1 MGELFDGNVGLFLMG
16 VSVLKYPCQY
26 ESYDGNTQTWSEVS
40 TRGVTAMLV
49 VLFLLCLMIVMLWF
63 WWRDREDIFERKVDD
78 RAAWER
84 QQRQLETA
92 KQREILRRK
101 EAAVLKRKATRAQAR
116 ALKEGSE
123 TKSPGRTVPETRTSA
138 SSTSRNKNSDQDRWS
153 WDEYADYMGLRTDD
167 EEHDRQMFLAEEE
180 TDRMFEEFSREVQ
193 EDNNDD
199 NWYYDDNGN
208 YHEG

>member
-1 MGELFDGNVGLFLMG
+1 MAHEIDFGDTRIWSAVSAWG
-16 VSVLKYPCQY
+16 VAAVF
-26 ESYDGNTQTWSEVS
+26 
-40 TRGVTAMLV
+40 V
-49 VLFLLCLMIVMLWF
+49 VLFLLCLMIGLVWF
-63 WWRDREDIFERKVDD
+63 WRRDQEDLVQKKVDD

-123 TKSPGRTVPETRTSA
+123 NKSPGRIVPETRTSG
-138 SSTSRNKNSDQDRWS
+138 SSTSRNKDSDQDRCS

-167 EEHDRQMFLAEEE
+167 EEHERQMFLAEEE

>member
-1 MGELFDGNVGLFLMG
+1 
-16 VSVLKYPCQY
+16 
-26 ESYDGNTQTWSEVS
+26 
-40 TRGVTAMLV
+40 MLV

-63 WWRDREDIFERKVDD
+63 WWSDRNWWVDD

-84 QQRQLETA
+84 QQRELETA

-101 EAAVLKRKATRAQAR
+101 EAAALRRKETRQQAR

-123 TKSPGRTVPETRTSA
+123 NKSPGRTVPETRTSA
-138 SSTSRNKNSDQDRWS
+138 SSTSRNNDSDQDRWS
-153 WDEYADYMGLRTDD
+153 SDEYADYMGLRTDH

-180 TDRMFEEFSREVQ
+180 SDSVWDEISADMQ
-193 EDNNDD
+193 EDYDSD

>member
-1 MGELFDGNVGLFLMG
+1 MGELFDGKAGLFLMG

-84 QQRQLETA
+84 QQRELETA

-101 EAAVLKRKATRAQAR
+101 EAAALKRKETRAQAR
-116 ALKEGSE
+116 ALKEASE
-123 TKSPGRTVPETRTSA
+123 NKSSGRTEPGIRTSA
-138 SSTSRNKNSDQDRWS
+138 SSTSGDGDDDGWS
-153 WDEYADYMGLRTDD
+153 EDEYLDYFGLWTSEMNLAGIEQDTSYWDD
-167 EEHDRQMFLAEEE
+167 LSPD
-180 TDRMFEEFSREVQ
+180 VQ
-193 EDNNDD
+193 EDNDDWKLNDGSQNPD
-199 NWYYDDNGN
+199 Y
-208 YHEG
+208 